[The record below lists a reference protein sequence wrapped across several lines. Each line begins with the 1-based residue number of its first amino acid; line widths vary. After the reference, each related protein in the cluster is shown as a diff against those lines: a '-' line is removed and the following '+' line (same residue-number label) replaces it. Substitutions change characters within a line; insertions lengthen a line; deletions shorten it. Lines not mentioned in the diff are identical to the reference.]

1 MENLQRFVS
10 QPSYEKNGWEVAR
23 FYEKQQNYIPL
34 KGEIYPTK
42 KQAQERAAELNKEY
56 EEENN

>member
-23 FYEKQQNYIPL
+23 FYEEQQNYIPL

-42 KQAQERAAELNKEY
+42 NKHR
-56 EEENN
+56 NVQQN